1 MKIFP
6 TYDGSENLP
15 KIAPFAA
22 KPLYMNESFPKG
34 RGHPL
39 PKDSTSSV
47 PRFTNSWCTPLISK
61 VNQAVI
67 VHEFN
72 NSYTKI
78 LTADSKVVSV
88 N

>member
-22 KPLYMNESFPKG
+22 KPLYVNKSFSKG

-39 PKDSTSSV
+39 P
-47 PRFTNSWCTPLISK
+47 
-61 VNQAVI
+61 
-67 VHEFN
+67 
-72 NSYTKI
+72 
-78 LTADSKVVSV
+78 
-88 N
+88 